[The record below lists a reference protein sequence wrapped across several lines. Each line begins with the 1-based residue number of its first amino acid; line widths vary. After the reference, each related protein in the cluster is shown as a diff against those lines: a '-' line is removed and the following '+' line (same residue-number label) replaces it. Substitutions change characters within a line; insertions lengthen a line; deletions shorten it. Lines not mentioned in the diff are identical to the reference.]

1 MQSIKQ
7 SLKSNA
13 LTAHLIS
20 DYGYRTILF
29 TFFALS
35 FNTLA
40 GIFKLCSAFVLHSL
54 WYAVLGAYSVV
65 LAAARYFLLRAAAQ
79 ALRGSC
85 AGDSRL
91 RHY

>member
-7 SLKSNA
+7 LLKSNA

-35 FNTLA
+35 FNTIA

-54 WYAVLGAYSVV
+54 WYAVLGTYSVV
-65 LAAARYFLLRAAAQ
+65 LRT
-79 ALRGSC
+79 SE
-85 AGDSRL
+85 
-91 RHY
+91 RHFFNVGHIRPTKR

>member
-7 SLKSNA
+7 LLKSNA

-35 FNTLA
+35 FNTIA

-54 WYAVLGAYSVV
+54 WYAVLGT
-65 LAAARYFLLRAAAQ
+65 
-79 ALRGSC
+79 
-85 AGDSRL
+85 
-91 RHY
+91 